1 MAPAKKQSLTLL
13 QTTVLCG
20 QLLGIVVALSA
31 YMIDLG
37 RRDAVLSRIANDTQ
51 SLTITAAELTKA
63 VVRGQI
69 IDEQHTSAIQA
80 LAVKIDLLKQ

>member
-1 MAPAKKQSLTLL
+1 MAPVKKQSLTLL

-20 QLLGIVVALSA
+20 QLLGIVVAISA

-51 SLTITAAELTKA
+51 SLNITATELTKA

-69 IDEQHTSAIQA
+69 IDEQHTVAIQA
-80 LAVKIDLLKQ
+80 LAVKIDLLK